1 MSHDLL
7 VQMAY
12 YSTIAWSKVYPYTCD
27 KRKYYKAPA
36 SPGFQSICQTNAT
49 TKYLSRGRKRTST
62 FQREVELGTTRPAIC
77 SSEKIK
83 LELAGIEFDKP
94 KDKISTGEHRAL
106 KELSRNKS
114 IILKKSDKGNTTVL
128 MSRQDKLNEGQVLL
142 NDSNNYRPLDKTMV
156 ETTTKKAQ
164 QLIKTLLSEGHIDKT
179 AAKWLSLIRLIL
191 RKSQCFTH
199 LLKST
204 NRHLSEDLLSQGV
217 PDLQNGSQHLLT
229 TLFSQ

>member
-36 SPGFQSICQTNAT
+36 SRGFQSICQTNAT

-114 IILKKSDKGNTTVL
+114 IILKKSDKGKHHRIDEQT
-128 MSRQDKLNEGQVLL
+128 GQ
-142 NDSNNYRPLDKTMV
+142 
-156 ETTTKKAQ
+156 TKRR
-164 QLIKTLLSEGHIDKT
+164 S
-179 AAKWLSLIRLIL
+179 
-191 RKSQCFTH
+191 
-199 LLKST
+199 
-204 NRHLSEDLLSQGV
+204 
-217 PDLQNGSQHLLT
+217 GSA
-229 TLFSQ
+229 

>member
-1 MSHDLL
+1 MKSDWEPL
-7 VQMAY
+7 VQPSLA
-12 YSTIAWSKVYPYTCD
+12 
-27 KRKYYKAPA
+27 
-36 SPGFQSICQTNAT
+36 
-49 TKYLSRGRKRTST
+49 LET
-62 FQREVELGTTRPAIC
+62 FLEEV
-77 SSEKIK
+77 K
-83 LELAGIEFDKP
+83 LELASVEFDKP
-94 KDKISTGEHRAL
+94 KDNISTGERQAL
-106 KELSRNKS
+106 KERLSRNKS

-164 QLIKTLLSEGHIDKT
+164 KLIKTLLSEGHIDKT
-179 AAKWLSLIRLIL
+179 AAKWLSLIHLIL

-217 PDLQNGSQHLLT
+217 PDLHGTDLSIC
-229 TLFSQ
+229 